1 MSHLTPVHA
10 SAAEAIAARAGVA
23 AADLKVDATPRPEL
37 GDFAIGAFAAA
48 KAAGKN
54 PAELA
59 KAWAEQL
66 TPNEL
71 IGSATAAGPFVNL
84 RANRPAVFKWLIR
97 AALEGTLVPRSIGA
111 GQTIVIDYSS
121 PNVSK
126 HLAYHHIRSTM
137 LGHALVQIFRALGY
151 TVVGINYLGDWGT
164 THGKLIAAW
173 KKWGPVEPADVA
185 VLNAL
190 YSRFVEEA
198 KTNPALDDEGRAWF
212 KRLEDGDTDALA
224 LWSRF
229 KAISLAEYQT
239 VYDLLGVKFDV
250 VKGESEFLPDVERIM
265 QELAAK
271 GLSSESQGA
280 IVVAFPDE
288 KVPLLLKK
296 RDGATLY
303 ATRDIPSAEYRWN
316 TWHFARSL
324 YVVDRGQSLHFRQLF
339 KTLEAMG
346 REWAARCEHIPFG
359 LVQIGKQPAEDDDPA
374 AEKKYEKTG
383 SRKGNV
389 ILLKRV
395 VGEAESRVRA
405 LLAEINPELTGAAL
419 DTVANQVG
427 LGAVLFANLVS
438 QRDKD
443 VKFEWDRVIA
453 LTGDSGAYVQ
463 YSHARCASIL
473 RKAGADWAEANA
485 SVVLQRLTGLAQGLE
500 SGAHPIDLSKLTH
513 DAEWAVARRLLE
525 FPHAIVATTPK
536 CEPHIICHYLLELAG
551 EFSRWYTLGNGDH
564 SLRVLCDDVPTRDAR
579 LALVAAVQAVLA
591 EGLALLGISA
601 PDQM

>member
-10 SAAEAIAARAGVA
+10 SAAAAVAAHAGVA

-59 KAWAEQL
+59 KAWAAAF

-71 IGSATAAGPFVNL
+71 IESATAAGPFVNL
-84 RANRPAVFKWLIR
+84 RAHRPAVFEWLIG
-97 AALEGTLVPRSIGA
+97 AALDSTLVPRSIGA

-151 TVVGINYLGDWGT
+151 TVVGINHLGDWGT

-173 KKWGPVEPADVA
+173 KKWGPVEPVDVGA
-185 VLNAL
+185 LNAL
-190 YSRFVEEA
+190 YARFVAEA
-198 KTNPALDDEGRAWF
+198 KLDPALDDEGRAWF
-212 KRLEDGDTDALA
+212 KRLEDGDADALA
-224 LWSRF
+224 LWTRF

-250 VKGESEFLPDVERIM
+250 VKGESEYVPEVERVM

-296 RDGATLY
+296 SDDATLY
-303 ATRDIPSAEYRWN
+303 ATRDLPSAEYRWN
-316 TWHFARSL
+316 TWHFTRSL
-324 YVVDRGQSLHFRQLF
+324 YVVDRGQSLHFKLLF
-339 KTLEAMG
+339 KTLAAMG

-359 LVQIGKQPAEDDDPA
+359 LVQIGKQPAQDGEPD
-374 AEKKYEKTG
+374 AEKKYEKSG

-389 ILLKRV
+389 ILLKQV
-395 VGEAESRVRA
+395 VGEAERRVRA
-405 LLAEINPELTGAAL
+405 LIAEINPELAGDVL
-419 DTVANQVG
+419 DTVAYQVG

-473 RKAGADWAEANA
+473 RKAGGEWAGTNARLVRERLGANA
-485 SVVLQRLTGLAQGLE
+485 PHRLDLAR
-500 SGAHPIDLSKLTH
+500 LSH

-525 FPHAIVATTPK
+525 FPQAIVATTPR

-551 EFSRWYTLGNGDH
+551 EFSRWYTAGNGDAA
-564 SLRVLCDDVPTRDAR
+564 LRVLCDDVPTREAR
-579 LALVAAVQAVLA
+579 LALVAAVKAVLA

-601 PDQM
+601 PEQM

>member
-1 MSHLTPVHA
+1 MSHLTPIHA
-10 SAAEAIAARAGVA
+10 NAADAVAALADA
-23 AADLKVDATPRPEL
+23 TAADLKVDATPRPEL
-37 GDFAIGAFAAA
+37 GDFAVGAFALA
-48 KAAGKN
+48 KQRGTN

-59 KAWAEQL
+59 KQWAAKFSP
-66 TPNEL
+66 TPFL
-71 IGSATAAGPFVNL
+71 QSATAAGPFINF
-84 RANRPAVFKWLIR
+84 RANRPAVFQWLIG

-137 LGHALVQIFRALGY
+137 IGHALVQIFRALGY
-151 TVVGINYLGDWGT
+151 TVVGINHLGDWGT

-173 KKWGPVEPADVA
+173 KKWGPVEPVDVGA
-185 VLNAL
+185 LNAL
-190 YSRFVEEA
+190 YSRFVAEA
-198 KTNPALDDEGRAWF
+198 KLDPTLDDEGRGWF
-212 KRLEDGDTDALA
+212 KRLEDGDAEALA

-229 KAISLAEYQT
+229 KEVSLAEYQT
-239 VYDLLGVKFDV
+239 VYDLLGVKYEV
-250 VKGESEFLPDVERIM
+250 VKGESEYVPDIARIM

-288 KVPLLLKK
+288 KVPLLLTK
-296 RDGATLY
+296 RDGATVY
-303 ATRDIPSAEYRWN
+303 ATRDIPSAEFRWN

-324 YVVDRGQSLHFRQLF
+324 YVVDRGQSLHFKLLF
-339 KTLEAMG
+339 KTLKAMG

-359 LVQIGKQPAEDDDPA
+359 LVQIGKQPTEDDDPD
-374 AEKKYEKTG
+374 AEKKYEKSG

-389 ILLKRV
+389 ILLKQV

-473 RKAGADWAEANA
+473 RKAGGE
-485 SVVLQRLTGLAQGLE
+485 SLA
-500 SGAHPIDLSKLTH
+500 HVDFTKLAT

-525 FPHAIVATTPK
+525 FPQAIVAATPK

-551 EFSRWYTLGNGDH
+551 EFSRWYTAGNGDA
-564 SLRVLCDDVPTRDAR
+564 SLRVLCDDAPTRDAR
-579 LALVAAVQAVLA
+579 LALVAAVKAVLA